1 MCGRY
6 TLANTGQLALRF
18 GVAEA
23 PLEPR
28 YNIAPAQEVP
38 IVVAGHDGPV
48 LEQVRWGFRP
58 AWLADSTHS
67 PPINARAE
75 TLLDRPLFRGAVAR
89 HRCLIP
95 ADGFYEWQARP
106 GQKTKQPFYF
116 RLRDDALFAFAGL
129 YTEAKDGAESTCVL
143 ITTTPNSLMAPIHDR
158 MPAILR
164 REDEAMWLDREV
176 TESEVVLGLL
186 NPYPDN
192 LMQAYPVATLVSNVR
207 HEGPELIQPLPARG
221 PG

>member
-18 GVAEA
+18 GVSEA
-23 PLEPR
+23 DLEPR

-38 IVVAGHDGPV
+38 IVIAGNDGAA
-48 LEQVRWGFRP
+48 LAQVRWGFRP

-75 TLLDRPLFRGAVAR
+75 TLRERPLFRGAVAG

-106 GQKTKQPFYF
+106 GQKAKQPFYF

-129 YTEAKDGAESTCVL
+129 YTEPKDGGEGTCVL
-143 ITTTPNSLMAPIHDR
+143 ITTTPNTVMAPIHDR

-164 REDEAMWLDREV
+164 RADEAMWLDPEMREP
-176 TESEVVLGLL
+176 EVALSLL
-186 NPYPDN
+186 APYPDD
-192 LMQAYPVATLVSNVR
+192 LLRAYPVSTLVSNVR
-207 HEGPELIQPLPARG
+207 HDGPELIQPLAPR
-221 PG
+221 